1 MPKRTRALNRDP
13 EGFVIPEK
21 LRSTTPSPESDPNLK
36 ENWPISSNQ
45 NSKQS
50 FSRMQL
56 QTRCRLFKT
65 IRSALE
71 NPKQSKTITGSV
83 FNQIRKGLLEIPSH
97 SAFASSL
104 KEIVRLILEGGGIPS
119 VFLQS
124 VSDWLEPDSAE
135 KCLQGLILDLEH
147 NNTSILQHYPIKPK
161 KPSDFLFSEVFTDFF
176 LGIGDALC
184 KGFVKDVTL
193 ESIEIACRWMKS
205 IANVSIRPLRHSG
218 CVALNGTLRSLIVTK
233 LEFLEKLSRFRAQLE
248 SESPGTGAR
257 EKLEEEFSKTSKLC
271 EKLDALIKDIISDS
285 WIARS
290 QDVSPE
296 IRNNCFVTLSE
307 SILQPQMAD
316 LVCER
321 GIPSLLVG
329 LLPEE
334 LNSNRIQILRSILI
348 CAETKEIVESCGEIF
363 AEKSFLK
370 NLRNLAVLASKLPSD
385 SEVSSCGELAL
396 RILLELLK
404 RELLGEG
411 FVDEI
416 VDLLWLDQS
425 SPDISSL
432 VSEFVDSAL
441 FEGGISHENIEAR
454 ELIELASH
462 QVDNKKTRS
471 MMNLDGL
478 KTLEPSRIRSDL
490 QTLLEFIHE
499 FGRDL
504 VVLTHRCV
512 NAFWSKAPCVRDSKF
527 LVEMLL
533 VTECSSSS
541 QIEPLNEEMRKA
553 LLLVLHANV
562 SRIEDSLFMDSG
574 DHSSMS
580 YFKSE
585 SLFCKFRAFVA
596 ISVILEYMEPLTLLH
611 EHNTEYLTILL
622 SIFSTCI
629 GLYCK
634 LVQDKQN
641 SSFIPDGMKHFPLK
655 KLLALMQS
663 HTDSKV
669 IDGICMTL
677 SPIAGLDCKDL
688 PFNESSLVDIQSE
701 IESLNQKLLETFF
714 VSGREFL
721 ANTDGLLYSD
731 VTENASKSKKAKKS
745 STKTSNAQNSTLD
758 TMCNFRK
765 AFGVVKYLTTS
776 NVYLSNQLRDHFSP
790 HKPSEMSPEQGSG
803 VPRSFEILFEVLE
816 RSERIVQLNIDQVLS
831 HQCTQLY
838 TITLDMLTTGYAHL
852 VQDLLQGIDVDSADD
867 NYSGLDSVDDQRS
880 EINCLTLVNL
890 KESTIEIY
898 KAVRHKLGSVLLESI
913 RNNIKHHS
921 ENDQCLNLVS
931 LLSTCSFLVMMGLQG
946 IIENNLQ
953 DLEADNEVKWALSD
967 SELALITKELIH
979 WTLLNRG
986 KHVDDNLKA
995 PKLSSSLIE
1004 GFNSILNYS
1013 DQDKPYYLLY
1023 PSCRMFEPL
1032 DNLKDESPVT
1042 TSETLETYKSK
1053 ISDFL
1058 GNPFSP
1064 GCILAAISISS
1075 QYKVTKQIF
1084 SPILVN
1090 YLADIDE
1097 IMISNYYLEGL
1108 QSNPGPEA
1116 SREKLVFSNKFL
1128 ESVLFKEK
1136 QGNLGIFTCIL
1147 TCLII
1152 SYVQDNHERAQKLSK
1167 KFLPRFSSKFGWK
1180 RVEDLAK
1187 SNSSDLSRSILECLR
1202 FSLYGELSL
1211 PVLGDIVSRDEL
1223 IEKNIKTKGVIKLF
1237 LDFLTTQNAPGGGKT
1252 VIGTLSLSEIQ
1263 RILDQA
1269 KELCDINGSGSS
1281 GGRFSIMLNKEL
1293 FDNDV
1298 VNFLDIIS
1306 GQTEKKAL
1314 NRSKSPRKQVAV
1326 AASNSSNPKKSKPAK
1341 KRPSKSLRS
1350 KAAYSDDEES
1360 LNFDDEEE
1368 ETIEESN
1375 SSGSEAESDSR
1386 DG

>member
-1 MPKRTRALNRDP
+1 MSKRTRALTRDP
-13 EGFVIPEK
+13 EGFAIPEK

-36 ENWPISSNQ
+36 ENWPISSNHS
-45 NSKQS
+45 SKQS
-50 FSRMQL
+50 FSRTQL

-71 NPKQSKTITGSV
+71 NPKQSKVITGSV
-83 FNQIRKGLLEIPSH
+83 FNQIRKGLVELPSH

-104 KEIVRLILEGGGIPS
+104 KEVVRLVLEGGGIPS

-135 KCLQGLILDLEH
+135 KCLQGLILDLQH

-161 KPSDFLFSEVFTDFF
+161 KPSDLLFSDMFTDFF
-176 LGIGDALC
+176 LGIGDTLC

-193 ESIEIACRWMKS
+193 ESIEITCRWIRS
-205 IANVSIRPLRHSG
+205 ISNASIRPLRHSG
-218 CVALNGTLRSLIVTK
+218 CVALNGILRSLIVAK
-233 LEFLEKLSRFRAQLE
+233 LELLEKLSRFRVQLE
-248 SESPGTGAR
+248 SESPGTGAK
-257 EKLEEEFSKTSKLC
+257 EKLEEELSRTSKLC
-271 EKLDALIKDIISDS
+271 EKLDSLMKEIVSDS

-296 IRNNCFVTLSE
+296 IRNACLVTLSE
-307 SILQPQMAD
+307 SVLQPHTAS
-316 LVCER
+316 LVCES
-321 GIPSLLVG
+321 GIPSLLVS

-348 CAETKEIVESCGEIF
+348 CAETGEIIENCGEIF

-385 SEVSSCGELAL
+385 PEVSSCGELAL
-396 RILLELLK
+396 RILLQLLK
-404 RELLGEG
+404 RELLEEE

-416 VDLLWLDQS
+416 VDLLWLDPS
-425 SPDISSL
+425 SPEISSL

-441 FEGGISHENIEAR
+441 FEGGISHDNIEAR

-462 QVDNKKTRS
+462 QIDNKRTRNL
-471 MMNLDGL
+471 MNLDSL

-499 FGRDL
+499 FGKDL

-533 VTECSSSS
+533 ATECSSSS
-541 QIEPLNEEMRKA
+541 QLEPLNEEMRKA

-562 SRIEDSLFMDSG
+562 SRIQDLLLAEPG
-574 DHSSMS
+574 DHSSLPS
-580 YFKSE
+580 SKSE
-585 SLFCKFRAFVA
+585 SLLCKFRAFVA
-596 ISVILEYMEPLTLLH
+596 ISAIFEYMEPLTLLH

-622 SIFSTCI
+622 STFSTCI
-629 GLYCK
+629 CLYCR
-634 LVQDKQN
+634 LLRDKHN
-641 SSFIPDGMKHFPLK
+641 SSLIPDGMKHFPLK
-655 KLLALMQS
+655 KLLALLHS

-677 SPIAGLDCKDL
+677 SPIAGLDCKNL
-688 PFNESSLVDIQSE
+688 SFNESSLIDIQSE
-701 IESLNQKLLETFF
+701 IESLNQKLLEAFF

-731 VTENASKSKKAKKS
+731 IVENASKSKKAKKS
-745 STKTSNAQNSTLD
+745 STKMSNAQNSTLD

-765 AFGVVKYLTTS
+765 AFGVVKYLTTN

-790 HKPSEMSPEQGSG
+790 YKPSEMSPEQGSG

-816 RSERIVQLNIDQVLS
+816 RTERIIQLNIDQVLS

-838 TITLDMLTTGYAHL
+838 TIVLDMLTTGYAHL
-852 VQDLLQGIDVDSADD
+852 IQDLLQGVDVDSVNDIDNGNGLDSADD
-867 NYSGLDSVDDQRS
+867 QSS
-880 EINCLTLVNL
+880 ESNCLTLSNL

-898 KAVRHKLGSVLLESI
+898 KGVRHKLGSVLLESI
-913 RNNIKHHS
+913 RNNIKHRS

-931 LLSTCSFLVMMGLQG
+931 LLSMCSFLVMTGLQG
-946 IIENNLQ
+946 IVENNLQ
-953 DLEADNEVKWALSD
+953 DLEAENEVKWALSD
-967 SELALITKELIH
+967 SELALITKELIY

-986 KHVDDNLKA
+986 KHVDDDLG
-995 PKLSSSLIE
+995 PSKLSSSLIQ
-1004 GFNSILNYS
+1004 GFCNILNYS
-1013 DQDKPYYLLY
+1013 DTDKPYYLLY

-1032 DNLKDESPVT
+1032 DNLKDESFVT
-1042 TSETLETYKSK
+1042 TPETLDTYRSK
-1053 ISDFL
+1053 IGDFL
-1058 GNPFSP
+1058 DNPFSP
-1064 GCILAAISISS
+1064 GCILALISISS
-1075 QYKVTKQIF
+1075 QYNVTKQIF

-1097 IMISNYYLEGL
+1097 IMINYYYLEGL
-1108 QSNPGPEA
+1108 QSNLGPDT

-1128 ESVLFKEK
+1128 ESVLFKEE
-1136 QGNLGIFTCIL
+1136 QGSLGVFTCIL
-1147 TCLII
+1147 TSLII
-1152 SYVQDNHERAQKLSK
+1152 SYVQDNQERAHKLSK
-1167 KFLPRFSSKFGWK
+1167 KFLPRFCSKLGWK
-1180 RVEDLAK
+1180 RVEDFVK
-1187 SNSSDLSRSILECLR
+1187 SNSSDLSRSIIECLR
-1202 FSLYGELSL
+1202 FSLFGELSL
-1211 PVLGDIVSRDEL
+1211 PVFRDVISRDEL
-1223 IEKNIKTKGVIKLF
+1223 IEKNVKTKGVIKLF

-1252 VIGTLSLSEIQ
+1252 VIGTLSSPELQ

-1269 KELCDINGSGSS
+1269 RELCDIDGNSSS
-1281 GGRFSIMLNKEL
+1281 GGRFSIVLNKEI

-1298 VNFLDIIS
+1298 VNFLDVIS
-1306 GQTEKKAL
+1306 SHAEKRAL
-1314 NRSKSPRKQVAV
+1314 NRSKSPRKQAV
-1326 AASNSSNPKKSKPAK
+1326 TAASDSSSPNKSKPARK
-1341 KRPSKSLRS
+1341 KTSRSHRS
-1350 KAAYSDDEES
+1350 KAIYSDDEES
-1360 LNFDDEEE
+1360 SDYDDEEDE
-1368 ETIEESN
+1368 IIEDSSSSGGEEES
-1375 SSGSEAESDSR
+1375 
-1386 DG
+1386 